1 MSTAARYLTILATII
16 LALTTGCTGMLE
28 PDPTGSSNPG
38 NPNGTPDPDPNPN
51 PNPNPDPNPT
61 PTLTPAQVQSA
72 FNGAVQAALSA
83 TPTGVTVDRTRDQVR
98 IDGTVPSG
106 GASVAFQTLVLTRAP
121 FTVTGAVTVSSGDAV
136 ASVTFSGTTDG
147 VVRADGQTVGTI
159 TADFPADGGFAQG
172 TSINL
177 LGLAIDCQG
186 LNVGALDGVVS
197 LSGSCTVSDDNG
209 DQVGS
214 LDINGV
220 DLDLVGLT
228 ASGTITLTADG
239 STLEL
244 VLDGTSAE
252 LRVDGQPVADLDLGD
267 LLGGLL

>member
-1 MSTAARYLTILATII
+1 MSTAARHLTIAASVI

-28 PDPTGSSNPG
+28 PDPTGGSNPD
-38 NPNGTPDPDPNPN
+38 PTGTPDPNPN
-51 PNPNPDPNPT
+51 PNPDPDPNPT
-61 PTLTPAQVQSA
+61 PTALTPAQVQSA

-106 GASVAFQTLVLTRAP
+106 AATVEFQALALTRAP
-121 FTVTGAVTVSSGDAV
+121 FTVTGAATVRSGDTV
-136 ASVTFSGTTDG
+136 ASVAFTGTTSG

-159 TADFPADGGFAQG
+159 TADFPTDGGFAQD
-172 TSINL
+172 TSIDL

-186 LNVGALDGVVS
+186 LGIDALDGVVS

-209 DQVGS
+209 APLGS
-214 LDINGV
+214 IDINGV
-220 DLDLVGLT
+220 DLDLIALT
-228 ASGTITLTADG
+228 ASGTITLTAGG

-244 VLDGTSAE
+244 VLDGTTAE
-252 LRVDGQPVADLDLGD
+252 LSVDGQPVADLDLGD
-267 LLGGLL
+267 LLAGLL

>member
-1 MSTAARYLTILATII
+1 MSTAARHLTIAATII

-28 PDPTGSSNPG
+28 TDPTGSPTPG
-38 NPNGTPDPDPNPN
+38 DPTGTPDPDPNPN
-51 PNPNPDPNPT
+51 PNPNPDPT
-61 PTLTPAQVQSA
+61 PTGLTPAQVQSA

-106 GASVAFQTLVLTRAP
+106 AASVQFQTLVLTRAP
-121 FTVTGAVTVSSGDAV
+121 FTVTGAVTVSSSGAV
-136 ASVTFSGTTDG
+136 ASVAFSGTTAG
-147 VVRADGQTVGTI
+147 IVSADGQTVGTI
-159 TADFPADGGFAQG
+159 TADFPSDGGFAQD
-172 TSINL
+172 TSIDL

-186 LNVGALDGVVS
+186 LNLGALDGVVS

-209 DQVGS
+209 NQVGS
-214 LDINGV
+214 IDINGV
-220 DLDLVGLT
+220 DLDLLALT
-228 ASGTITLTADG
+228 ASGTITLTAGG

-267 LLGGLL
+267 LLAGLL